1 MIVYYNLILIYRC
14 KNIISWICFLRIYNI
29 FFVINVIKDVEIF
42 GVLEVILDYFC
53 FK

>member
-1 MIVYYNLILIYRC
+1 M
-14 KNIISWICFLRIYNI
+14 CFLRIYNI

-42 GVLEVILDYFC
+42 GVLEVILENYFC